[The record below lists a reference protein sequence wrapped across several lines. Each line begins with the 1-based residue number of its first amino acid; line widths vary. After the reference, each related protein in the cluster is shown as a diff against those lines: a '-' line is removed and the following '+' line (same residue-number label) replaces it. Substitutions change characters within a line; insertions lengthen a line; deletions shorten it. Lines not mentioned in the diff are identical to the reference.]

1 MSSPARIVEL
11 AATLRRLRHEA
22 GLSGIE
28 AARRAGL
35 SQPIVSRLETGRRVP
50 TPEEVTALC
59 KAYRT
64 PADLRRALH
73 DTARDLQAGVTSA
86 RIVLQR
92 PRQMQE
98 RIGRIEQSA
107 ALLRSFQPAML
118 IGLVQTVDYAQAVM
132 SGGNLDSETL
142 EQVIQA
148 RVRRQAIL
156 NTDRRFILVHTEGAL
171 RWHVG
176 SPAIMAAQLDHLAE
190 LTFRPN
196 VQLGIIP
203 WDRPLTMH
211 ARHAFHLYDTRT
223 VIVGTE
229 SGTAFIAD
237 PVEVGAYDRRFKGF
251 EHAAVFGDEARAV
264 FARVADDYRA
274 LGKSTRE
281 LDTVSSRSAGPPA
294 VVERGDGFD

>member
-1 MSSPARIVEL
+1 MNSPARTVEL

-35 SQPIVSRLETGRRVP
+35 SQPTVSRLETGRRVP
-50 TPEEVTALC
+50 TPEEVNALC
-59 KAYRT
+59 KAYRA
-64 PADLRRALH
+64 PADVRRGLR

-98 RIGRIEQSA
+98 RIARIEQSS

-118 IGLVQTVDYAQAVM
+118 IGLVQTADYARAVM
-132 SGGNLDSETL
+132 SSGKLDRETL
-142 EQVIQA
+142 EQITEA
-148 RVRRQAIL
+148 RMSRQAIL

-190 LTFRPN
+190 LTGRPN

-203 WDRPLTMH
+203 WERPLTMP
-211 ARHAFHLYDTRT
+211 ARHAFHLYDART

-237 PVEVGAYDRRFKGF
+237 PAELGAYDRRFKEF
-251 EHAAVFGDEARAV
+251 EHAAVFGDETRAV

-274 LGKSTRE
+274 LGPVTGGSPK
-281 LDTVSSRSAGPPA
+281 G
-294 VVERGDGFD
+294 ERRA

>member
-28 AARRAGL
+28 AARRSGL
-35 SQPIVSRLETGRRVP
+35 SQPTVSRLETGRRVP
-50 TPEEVTALC
+50 TAEEVTALC
-59 KAYRT
+59 KVYRA
-64 PADLRRALH
+64 PADVRGALRT
-73 DTARDLQAGVTSA
+73 TARELQAGTTSA

-92 PRQMQE
+92 PRQLQE

-118 IGLVQTVDYAQAVM
+118 IGLVQTADYARAVM
-132 SGGNLDSETL
+132 SGGNLNGEML
-142 EQVIQA
+142 EQITQA
-148 RVRRQAIL
+148 RMSRQVIL
-156 NTDRRFILVHTEGAL
+156 DTDRRFILLHTEGAL

-176 SPAIMAAQLDHLAE
+176 SPAVMAAQLDHLAE
-190 LTFRPN
+190 LTGRPN

-229 SGTAFIAD
+229 SGTAFITD
-237 PVEVGAYDRRFKGF
+237 PIEVGAYDHRFAKL
-251 EHAAVFGDEARAV
+251 ERAAVFGDEARTV
-264 FARVADDYRA
+264 FARVADEYRA
-274 LGKSTRE
+274 LGEPTRG
-281 LDTVSSRSAGPPA
+281 TGGPI
-294 VVERGDGFD
+294 RCR